1 MNPFFSNKKLIG
13 LLLSVIAIVSLI
25 VISINMR
32 SSFITQGINDVT
44 SIVGR
49 VIAYPA
55 NSLRNFV
62 EAIDD
67 ISNTYTENQQ
77 LKQKIATIYEL
88 ETTLNDLKKDNEK
101 MKEALALQ
109 DTLNE
114 KELINATVIARNPD
128 SWLDLITINKGS
140 NQGIEA
146 NMSVMSDNGLVGKV
160 VDVNATSARVALLS
174 NSDTSLIR
182 VASMIQ
188 SESEPVYG
196 TITGYDIKTNQL
208 IMSQIKASVD
218 IKIGDKVVT
227 SGLGG
232 VSPSSL
238 YIGTV
243 QEVTMD
249 RYGLYKEVKITPAA
263 DTNDIRYVTVVK
275 RTSEGGE

>member
-160 VDVNATSARVALLS
+160 LDVNATSARVALLS
-174 NSDTSLIR
+174 NTDTSLIR

-196 TITGYDIKTNQL
+196 TITGYDLKTNQL

>member
-160 VDVNATSARVALLS
+160 LDVNATSARVALLS

-196 TITGYDIKTNQL
+196 TITGYDLKTNQL